1 MTVPGICL
9 GLGALCFALWLGLLF
24 MAWKIGR
31 KGRR

>member
-1 MTVPGICL
+1 MTAPIACWC
-9 GLGALCFALWLGLLF
+9 LGALCFAIWMGLLF